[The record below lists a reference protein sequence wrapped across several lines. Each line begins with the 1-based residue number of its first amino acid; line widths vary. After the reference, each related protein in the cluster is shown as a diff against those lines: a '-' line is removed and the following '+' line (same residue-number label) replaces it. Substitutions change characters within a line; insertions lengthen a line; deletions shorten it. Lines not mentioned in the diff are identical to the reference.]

1 MALDWTTILGL
12 AAGVC
17 TTAAVVPQLIK
28 AWKTKEVGDVSP
40 GMFFVL
46 ITGLVLWTIY
56 GIIRN
61 DLPIILTNGVALVL
75 NSLML
80 YLLFKYGE

>member
-1 MALDWTTILGL
+1 MLGWTEILGL

-17 TTAAVVPQLIK
+17 TTAAVVPQLKK
-28 AWKTKEVGDVSP
+28 AWKTKEVQDVSP

-46 ITGLVLWTIY
+46 ITGLALWVVY

-61 DLPIILTNGVALVL
+61 DLPIIVTNGVALAL

-80 YLLFKYGE
+80 YLLFKYKD

>member
-1 MALDWTTILGL
+1 MNWTIILGL
-12 AAGVC
+12 AAGIC
-17 TTAAVVPQLIK
+17 TTAAVIPQLLK
-28 AWKTKEVGDVSP
+28 AWKTKKVSDVSP

-56 GIIRN
+56 GVIKN

-80 YLLFKYGE
+80 YLLFKYEN

>member
-1 MALDWTTILGL
+1 MNWTTILGL
-12 AAGVC
+12 VAGIC
-17 TTAAVVPQLIK
+17 TTAAVIPQLLK
-28 AWKTKEVGDVSP
+28 AWKTKQVQDVSP

-46 ITGLVLWTIY
+46 ITGLALWTVY
-56 GIIRN
+56 GVIKN

-80 YLLFKYGE
+80 YLLFRYDDE

>member
-1 MALDWTTILGL
+1 MNWTTILGL
-12 AAGVC
+12 VAGIC
-17 TTAAVVPQLIK
+17 TTAAVIPQLMK
-28 AWKTKEVGDVSP
+28 AWKTKKVQDVSP

-46 ITGLVLWTIY
+46 ITGLLLWTIY
-56 GIIRN
+56 GLLKN

-80 YLLFKYGE
+80 YLLFKYES

>member
-1 MALDWTTILGL
+1 MDWTMILGL
-12 AAGVC
+12 IAGIC
-17 TTAAVVPQLIK
+17 TTAAVIPQLWK
-28 AWKTKEVGDVSP
+28 AWKTKKVNDVSP

-46 ITGLVLWTIY
+46 ITGLALWTVY
-56 GIIRN
+56 GVIQN

-80 YLLFKYGE
+80 YLLFKYD

>member
-1 MALDWTTILGL
+1 MNWTTILGL
-12 AAGVC
+12 VAGVC
-17 TTAAVVPQLIK
+17 TTAAVIPQLLK
-28 AWKTKEVGDVSP
+28 AWKTKKVGDVSP

-46 ITGLVLWTIY
+46 ITGLALWTTY
-56 GIIRN
+56 GVIRN

-80 YLLFKYGE
+80 YLLFKYER

>member
-1 MALDWTTILGL
+1 MNWTTILGL
-12 AAGVC
+12 VAGIC
-17 TTAAVVPQLIK
+17 TTAAVIPQLLK
-28 AWKTKEVGDVSP
+28 AWKTKKVGDVSP

-46 ITGLVLWTIY
+46 ITGLILWTIY
-56 GIIRN
+56 GVIRN

-80 YLLFKYGE
+80 YLLFKYEK

>member
-1 MALDWTTILGL
+1 MNWTTILGL
-12 AAGVC
+12 VAGIC
-17 TTAAVVPQLIK
+17 TTAAVIPQLWK
-28 AWKTKEVGDVSP
+28 AWKTKKVNDVSP

-46 ITGLVLWTIY
+46 ITGLALWTVY
-56 GIIRN
+56 GVIKD

-80 YLLFKYGE
+80 YLLFKYEK

>member
-1 MALDWTTILGL
+1 MDFTTILGL
-12 AAGVC
+12 VAGIC

-28 AWKTKEVGDVSP
+28 AWKTKKVHDVSP

-46 ITGLVLWTIY
+46 VTGLLLWVIY
-56 GIIRN
+56 GILKQ
-61 DLPIILTNGVALVL
+61 DFPIIATNGTALFL

-80 YLLFKYGE
+80 YLLFKYED

>member
-1 MALDWTTILGL
+1 MILGL

-17 TTAAVVPQLIK
+17 TTAAVVPQLWK
-28 AWKTKEVGDVSP
+28 AWKTKKVSDVSP

-46 ITGLVLWTIY
+46 ITGLALWTVY
-56 GIIRN
+56 GVIQN
-61 DLPIILTNGVALVL
+61 DLPIIITNGVALAL

-80 YLLFKYGE
+80 YLLFKYE

>member
-1 MALDWTTILGL
+1 MNWTTILGL
-12 AAGVC
+12 VAGIC
-17 TTAAVVPQLIK
+17 TTAAVIPQLLK
-28 AWKTKEVGDVSP
+28 AWKTKKVGDVSP

-46 ITGLVLWTIY
+46 ITGLALWTIY
-56 GIIRN
+56 GVIRN

-80 YLLFKYGE
+80 YLLFKYER